1 MSPADQA
8 TGPGP
13 TLTLNGY
20 AQMSARNKYIVA
32 AVAAVAIL
40 GGGAA
45 VAYYSNTRTAPQPLV
60 TQQAEEVTGVDLAE
74 LDATLEAEA
83 ATAETI
89 VDAAGET
96 VILDESVVVEEP
108 IESDVAVDAQSAQ
121 PEALPAEVQ
130 PE

>member
-13 TLTLNGY
+13 TLTLNGN

-32 AVAAVAIL
+32 AVAAVAVI

-45 VAYYSNTRTAPQPLV
+45 VAYYSNIRTAPEPLV
-60 TQQAEEVTGVDLAE
+60 TEQAEDDTGLDLAE
-74 LDATLEAEA
+74 LEAPVEAEA
-83 ATAETI
+83 VAVETI
-89 VDAAGET
+89 VDVADET
-96 VILDESVVVEEP
+96 LVADETIASDILTDT
-108 IESDVAVDAQSAQ
+108 ATAQ
-121 PEALPAEVQ
+121 PETLPAEVQ

>member
-1 MSPADQA
+1 MIPADQA

-13 TLTLNGY
+13 TLALNGY

-32 AVAAVAIL
+32 AVAAVAII

-60 TQQAEEVTGVDLAE
+60 TEQAEEATGVDLAE
-74 LDATLEAEA
+74 LDAAIEAEA

-89 VDAAGET
+89 VEAADET
-96 VILDESVVVEEP
+96 VILDETVVVEEP
-108 IESDVAVDAQSAQ
+108 IESDVAVEAQPAQ
-121 PEALPAEVQ
+121 PETLPAEVQ